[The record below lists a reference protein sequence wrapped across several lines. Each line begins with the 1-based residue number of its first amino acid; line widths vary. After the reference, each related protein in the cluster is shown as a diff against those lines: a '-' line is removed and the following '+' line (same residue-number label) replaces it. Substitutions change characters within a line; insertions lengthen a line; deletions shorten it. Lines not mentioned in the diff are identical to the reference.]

1 VRHSIACSAVALSLF
16 TPALA
21 LAQTATEDVETAP
34 KPSAPGTPGEAE
46 LPFYIPPSSIAFVA
60 PPPPPPLRTGP
71 TDEEKLQ
78 GKTLELNIEPAFFVG
93 SNASGSSPGVSA
105 LARITWPGVGFD
117 IGYMAGLPI
126 PDSQNASGALLVSQ
140 SSAFVLGF
148 SFIHYGIELYDRGE
162 NHLYLTL
169 PEIDV
174 RALFAGGSALVMDVG
189 GSLLGLRFGH
199 CLGRAV
205 SFVAEVRGPTA
216 FAYIPILF
224 DGSSISPYA
233 SVGVSLA
240 IGIGF

>member
-1 VRHSIACSAVALSLF
+1 MRFKAIDASLIGLSVTLSS
-16 TPALA
+16 LA
-21 LAQTATEDVETAP
+21 FAQAQGQTEDVEVAKPAPSNPTAP
-34 KPSAPGTPGEAE
+34 SQPELQWYVPAASA
-46 LPFYIPPSSIAFVA
+46 AFPA
-60 PPPPPPLRTGP
+60 AHTGP
-71 TDEEKLQ
+71 TDEEKLE
-78 GKTLELNIEPAFFVG
+78 GRSLELNIEPAFFLG

-105 LARITWPGVGFD
+105 LARITWPAVGFD

-126 PDSQNASGALLVSQ
+126 PDNQNASNALLVSQ

-148 SFIHYGIELYDRGE
+148 SFIHYGVELYDRGA

-169 PEIDV
+169 PEVDV

-199 CLGRAV
+199 CLGSAI

-224 DGSSISPYA
+224 DGSSLAPYA
-233 SVGVSLA
+233 SVGVSVA